1 MLGRA
6 FTPDNH
12 AADKGLQTML
22 KQSLIAA
29 VVAAMAL
36 SPATAEEATD
46 KKGKWCTSSH
56 LKKVGK
62 QIEEVNSISKRT
74 RADMYLSMSKVA
86 KENDDTRGCILH
98 METVRE
104 VLGD

>member
-1 MLGRA
+1 
-6 FTPDNH
+6 
-12 AADKGLQTML
+12 ML

-29 VVAAMAL
+29 VLAATAL
-36 SPATAEEATD
+36 SPASAADARD

-56 LKKVGK
+56 LKKVEK
-62 QIEEVNSISKRT
+62 QVEEVNSISKRT

-86 KENDDTRGCILH
+86 KENDDTRGCIHH